1 MRTAELRKLC
11 LEDGA
16 NQPNKLLNT
25 EILLTDPPEL
35 PRPGDGGMNLP
46 VETEK

>member
-1 MRTAELRKLC
+1 M
-11 LEDGA
+11 
-16 NQPNKLLNT
+16 NQPSKLFNA

-35 PRPGDGGMNLP
+35 RRPGDGGMNFP